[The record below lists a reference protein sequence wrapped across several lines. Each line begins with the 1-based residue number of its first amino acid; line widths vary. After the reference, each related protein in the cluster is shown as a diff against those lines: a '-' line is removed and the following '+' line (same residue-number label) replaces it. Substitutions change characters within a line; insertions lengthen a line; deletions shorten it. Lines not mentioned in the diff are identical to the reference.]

1 MKLIQW
7 FIRLVKRDMMEYE
20 VKAEVRQKI
29 YSAVKTK
36 LEDEDKIAERGG
48 KGSTMQRQSALPEL
62 AKKEALGFYIR
73 ILTGANIIWRF
84 SI

>member
-36 LEDEDKIAERGG
+36 LEGEDKIADRGG
-48 KGSTMQRQSALPEL
+48 KG
-62 AKKEALGFYIR
+62 
-73 ILTGANIIWRF
+73 
-84 SI
+84 